1 MEEKNFL
8 ALLVGGKISIETVRA
23 CNEYTSKFGLTLSK
37 EEALVLINDRKE
49 SLKEQQR
56 VEFGESILPKLIFTF
71 CDSPY
76 IYQENYV
83 ESIGKLQEIFY
94 LFKNES
100 LDELTDDELLDYM
113 KGSFEKECQGSLEHL
128 EDTVLERF
136 ARNIRRNTRQ
146 FIGRIQQE
154 EDEREVWKQILLSE
168 DESEEDYE

>member
-1 MEEKNFL
+1 MEEENFL
-8 ALLVGGKISIETVRA
+8 DLLMVGKVSIETVRA
-23 CNEYTSKFGLTLSK
+23 CNEYTRKFGLTLSK

-113 KGSFEKECQGSLEHL
+113 KGAFENECQGSLEHL
-128 EDTVLERF
+128 EDTALDRF
-136 ARNIRRNTRQ
+136 ARNVRRSSRY
-146 FIGRIQQE
+146 FIGGTQQ
-154 EDEREVWKQILLSE
+154 EDERQIWKEILLSE
-168 DESEEDYE
+168 DEAEEDYE